1 MDFQDCVEFAN
12 DNSLSYFATIEGG
25 RPRLRP
31 MGLWFADDKGFH
43 FQTHASKVLC
53 KQLKENNKAEACFYS
68 PEQGGGL
75 GTVLRVA
82 GEVEFIDDLE
92 YKERV
97 AKDRP
102 HIMKMYGLEK
112 ADDPRL
118 VIFRIYKGEAYFWTA
133 EYNLRESEIEK
144 IEF

>member
-1 MDFQDCVEFAN
+1 M
-12 DNSLSYFATIEGG
+12 
-25 RPRLRP
+25 
-31 MGLWFADDKGFH
+31 
-43 FQTHASKVLC
+43 
-53 KQLKENNKAEACFYS
+53 
-68 PEQGGGL
+68 
-75 GTVLRVA
+75 A

-112 ADDPRL
+112 ANDPRL
-118 VIFRIYKGEAYFWTA
+118 VVFRIYKGTAYFWTA

-144 IEF
+144 IEL